1 MPTNE
6 IRSGSAAS
14 RDAASPP
21 PGEELLVLD
30 ADAVRI
36 SLEVVARVTPADL
49 DRATPCAGWTLR
61 DLLVHMTAQH
71 YGFAAAA
78 RGESG
83 LEPWR
88 PRAGEHDPVSA
99 YRCAAE
105 RVLAAFAEAGVLDG
119 YFRLPEIDAERP
131 FRAAR
136 AIGFHLVDYVV
147 HSWDVA
153 RSVGGTVDFGP
164 RLLDAALAV
173 ARAVPDGPART
184 VPGAAFAPRTPY
196 PHRTPLEEILA
207 LLGRSP
213 AWPE

>member
-1 MPTNE
+1 MPTNCL
-6 IRSGSAAS
+6 RAASGAS
-14 RDAASPP
+14 RDAAAPP
-21 PGEELLVLD
+21 TGEEVRALD
-30 ADAVRI
+30 ADAVRT

-61 DLLVHMTAQH
+61 DLLAHMTAQH

-88 PRAGEHDPVSA
+88 PRTGEHDPVSA
-99 YRCAAE
+99 YRCSAE

-119 YFRLPEIDAERP
+119 HFRLPEIDAERS

-153 RSVGGTVDFGP
+153 RSLDATVDFGP

-173 ARAVPDGPART
+173 ARAVPDGPSRT
-184 VPGAAFAPRTPY
+184 APAAAFAPRI
-196 PHRTPLEEILA
+196 PHSHGTPLEEILT